1 MSEAKRTPADAKGAR
16 RATAGSAGRGERGR
30 FTASRKREAVVRLL
44 RGESLEAVSRD
55 LGVTAAR
62 VSQWR
67 EEFVAGGEASLRS
80 RPTDERDLEISR
92 LRAKVGELTM
102 DNELLNEKIDQLE
115 GSRPLGSWRSRR

>member
-1 MSEAKRTPADAKGAR
+1 MSGEKGSSAEPKGAR
-16 RATAGSAGRGERGR
+16 RATVGSAGRGERGR
-30 FTASRKREAVVRLL
+30 FTASRKREAVVRIL

-55 LGVTAAR
+55 LSVTAAR
-62 VSQWR
+62 LSQWR
-67 EEFVAGGEASLRS
+67 DEFLAAGEASLRS
-80 RPTDERDLEISR
+80 RASDERDLEIAR